1 MPSPRWLLLAL
12 AFGLVITVA
21 RADGK
26 KEPIRPTE
34 TIKLFNGK
42 DFSGLTTWLKD
53 SKHDDPKHVFTVED
67 GVIHISG
74 EGLGY
79 LATDKEY
86 KDYRVSVEYKWGK
99 RTNGGK
105 YVRNSGLL
113 LNAVGPDGG
122 ANGSWMSCFECQLA
136 QGCNGD
142 LIVIRGKDDEGKE
155 IPVTMKSETVLGPD
169 KHPRW
174 KKGGEER
181 TFTKGQQW
189 WSMHD
194 PDFKELLDT
203 RGKNDV
209 ESKLGEWTRVE
220 CECDGSRIRVFING
234 TQVNEAY
241 DVFPAAGKILLQCE
255 EFEIYF
261 RNFELKPLKK

>member
-1 MPSPRWLLLAL
+1 
-12 AFGLVITVA
+12 
-21 RADGK
+21 
-26 KEPIRPTE
+26 
-34 TIKLFNGK
+34 
-42 DFSGLTTWLKD
+42 
-53 SKHDDPKHVFTVED
+53 
-67 GVIHISG
+67 
-74 EGLGY
+74 
-79 LATDKEY
+79 
-86 KDYRVSVEYKWGK
+86 
-99 RTNGGK
+99 
-105 YVRNSGLL
+105 VRNSGLL

-122 ANGSWMSCFECQLA
+122 ANGAWMSCFECQLA

-220 CECDGSRIRVFING
+220 CECEGSRIRVFING

-255 EFEIYF
+255 EFEVYF